1 MNLIKLSKNL
11 RLLITKQTNN
21 KQFNMII
28 TTSKN
33 FSTRILSPNSLLFNH
48 KKNIDRTQKYMTH
61 MTPPIKTKSLSMT
74 KEMDFEPGLEYF
86 QKETSSFEINLFDR
100 EDSQKTPEAGFVQL
114 IIPFD
119 SNPILQNDYRL
130 LQTNRMRYGKLLE
143 LLDYLS
149 ALSAYRYNNILPKS
163 KFATFVTASVD
174 NIEIKII
181 ELNKPLIIN
190 AYPTWTG
197 SSSLEIRMDLFSDR
211 NFNDNSF
218 LGSAFFMYVMRD
230 GADYSK
236 KKLTFP
242 LKNELIENDK
252 EREKANI
259 RYEIG
264 LENKRQRII
273 ESQTSLDR
281 KAPNQEESELL
292 HKIFVDHKNR
302 SITNYK
308 TIKQTKVEK
317 SVLMHSQNM
326 NVNGHVFGGYIIKEA
341 LDAGYVCAYMHSNRE
356 NPIVFAIDNVTF
368 YKPVIIGS
376 VAKFSASVCY
386 VHEELIHVAVEVYNF
401 INENPTLTT
410 VINITYKT
418 NQKTET
424 VIPTSYECG
433 MKFLEA
439 KRRLEKIFDY
449 Y

>member
-1 MNLIKLSKNL
+1 MKILLNLYKS
-11 RLLITKQTNN
+11 ITSLTKR
-21 KQFNMII
+21 
-28 TTSKN
+28 S
-33 FSTRILSPNSLLFNH
+33 FSVKILSPNSLLFNH

-61 MTPPIKTKSLSMT
+61 MSPPKHISEKSMP
-74 KEMDFEPGLEYF
+74 KEMDFEPGLAYF
-86 QKETSSFEINLFDR
+86 QHDSTFDIKLFER
-100 EDSQKTPEAGFVQL
+100 EDAEKTPESGFVQM

-119 SNPILQNDYRL
+119 TNPNLQNDYRL

-149 ALSAYRYNNILPKS
+149 ALSAYRHNSILPKS
-163 KFATFVTASVD
+163 KAATFVTASVD
-174 NIEIKII
+174 NIEIKLI
-181 ELNKPLIIN
+181 ELQKPLIIN

-197 SSSLEIRMDLFSDR
+197 SSSMEIRMDLFSNPSHD
-211 NFNDNSF
+211 DEAF

-230 GADYSK
+230 GADYAK

-242 LKNELIENDK
+242 LRTELIKEAK

-259 RYEIG
+259 RFEIG
-264 LENKRQRII
+264 LENKKQRII

-292 HKIFVDHKNR
+292 HKIFIEHKNHNFKSFKTVKETQIDK
-302 SITNYK
+302 SI
-308 TIKQTKVEK
+308 
-317 SVLMHSQNM
+317 LMHSQNM

-356 NPIVFAIDNVTF
+356 TPTVFAIDNVTF

-376 VAKFSASVCY
+376 VAKFSATVCY
-386 VHEELIHVAVEVYNF
+386 VHEELIHVSVEVYNY
-401 INENPTLTT
+401 IDESPTLTT

-418 NQKTET
+418 AKKTE
-424 VIPTSYECG
+424 VVVPTSYECG